1 MKRRTTSGRA
11 TRLLRLLAF
20 GDSALP
26 VGAFSFSNGLE
37 TAVAEGLVRD
47 AATLEAFVRDL
58 TVQSAFT
65 EGVAAL
71 QAHRARLAED
81 YDRFRTVDRTLYA
94 YRLGDEGRRMTCRM
108 GRKLAELAAELL
120 ADGFIARWIADIGAG
135 RTPGTHPAAQGAL
148 FAACGLDECALFC
161 AQQYGVA
168 GMVLN
173 AALRCLRVS
182 HYDTQRILFC
192 LAAGSAALYD
202 EARELELDELHA
214 FAPQLDIL
222 ASLHERGVHRLF
234 MN

>member
-81 YDRFRTVDRTLYA
+81 YGRFRTVDRTLYA

-135 RTPGTHPAAQGAL
+135 RTPGTLNGRTSANQVVEFPGDVSL
-148 FAACGLDECALFC
+148 IGSF
-161 AQQYGVA
+161 QQVEITQPGVWA
-168 GMVLN
+168 HKG
-173 AALRCLRVS
+173 
-182 HYDTQRILFC
+182 
-192 LAAGSAALYD
+192 
-202 EARELELDELHA
+202 
-214 FAPQLDIL
+214 
-222 ASLHERGVHRLF
+222 RLLVGTESEKE
-234 MN
+234 